1 MRQDREIIKV
11 DTAIDSLM
19 SLTRAIHHQINNTTP
34 TEVTQSQ
41 SQQSDVLSS
50 QDTSD
55 PSDVSMDLMVMTIEL
70 TSDGTV
76 WLDHPINVSQ
86 DGRMAQP
93 VFNN

>member
-1 MRQDREIIKV
+1 MRQDTEIIKV

-41 SQQSDVLSS
+41 SQQSDVSSS

-55 PSDVSMDLMVMTIEL
+55 PSDVSMGF
-70 TSDGTV
+70 DG
-76 WLDHPINVSQ
+76 DEDRADI
-86 DGRMAQP
+86 
-93 VFNN
+93 